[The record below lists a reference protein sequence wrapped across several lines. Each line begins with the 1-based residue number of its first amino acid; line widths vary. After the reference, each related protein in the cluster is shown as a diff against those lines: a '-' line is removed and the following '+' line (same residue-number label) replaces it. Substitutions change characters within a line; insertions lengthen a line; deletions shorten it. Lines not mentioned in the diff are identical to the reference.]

1 MHQIRKIDVHLL
13 VSPLN
18 EVVRKDIMECEVT
31 DNMDANRVDCRSR
44 NHEANPK
51 WIKNKALTI

>member
-1 MHQIRKIDVHLL
+1 MDIHLL

-44 NHEANPK
+44 NHEANLK
-51 WIKNKALTI
+51 YIKNKALTI